1 MKKKLIMSTVA
12 MTFMF
17 GFNKLAFADT
27 INNYENVKKI
37 SQEQTTHE
45 NGYINADKVNFRK
58 EASSNSEIYKMLD
71 KNTIVTI
78 LGYEDNW
85 VKVNVNNT
93 VGYVYSKYITNNE
106 KVINISDINSSN
118 SKSLD
123 VKATA
128 YAGDTITSTGTVP
141 TEGTTIAVD
150 PNVIPYGSKVYIPEL
165 DTVYTAEDCGS
176 AIKGNRIDIFMS
188 SESKCNEWGVKNI
201 TIYILK

>member
-27 INNYENVKKI
+27 INNYENIQNI
-37 SQEQTTHE
+37 SQQQSTYE
-45 NGYINADKVNFRK
+45 NGYINSDKVNFRK
-58 EASSNSEIYKMLD
+58 EASTNSDIYKVLD
-71 KNTIVTI
+71 KNTSVTI
-78 LGYEDNW
+78 LGYNGDWAE
-85 VKVNVNNT
+85 VNIDNT
-93 VGYVYSKYITNNE
+93 VGYVYKKYITNGNE
-106 KVINISDINSSN
+106 VIDAANIDKNN
-118 SKSLD
+118 AVSLD

-128 YAGDTITSTGTVP
+128 YAGDSITSTGTVP

-176 AIKGNRIDIFMS
+176 AIKGNRIDIFMA

-201 TIYILK
+201 TIYVLK

>member
-27 INNYENVKKI
+27 INDYENAQNI
-37 SQEQTTHE
+37 SQEQTTYE

-58 EASSNSEIYKMLD
+58 EASSNSDIYKVLD
-71 KNTIVTI
+71 KNTSVTI
-78 LGYEDNW
+78 LGYEDGW
-85 VKVNVNNT
+85 AKVNINDT
-93 VGYVYSKYITNNE
+93 VGYVYNKYVTNCD
-106 KVINISDINSSN
+106 KVINTADINSN
-118 SKSLD
+118 NMERLD

-150 PNVIPYGSKVYIPEL
+150 PSVIPYGSKVYIPEL

-201 TIYILK
+201 TIYVLK